1 MIDSSVIAYDQLI
14 RLFDFVKS
22 NPEEFQALI
31 DEAAHQKNKA
41 RKSSGENNP
50 LDTAQREKI
59 VAIEESEATF
69 LSTSYLDF
77 FYAFHLIQKHLV
89 QHLCDHVVLI
99 DEIEGV
105 YREHDI
111 SNEIP
116 IVLTLV
122 ILKNYYRTDIL
133 NLLRQSDKDSFWFL
147 YEFVCQA
154 IPMAE
159 VDAQAIE
166 ASAPTILEQTKNDLT
181 QSDIFT
187 ALSRLAETQPKRGQ
201 EIVKNFIALGQEQSK
216 LFIAGMLQGIA
227 RSLGNEAVFSTIKEL
242 IESDDQTYQKQGIL
256 AASNLDYTDTEDDKK
271 KLAYLAHVL
280 EKKADDT
287 PELLS
292 LIARVYGNLLEQL
305 PRAKEQL
312 LLLAKSDNP
321 HVQHEVART
330 IWRSDKY
337 DTSDTNNWRE
347 SVLLRLAT
355 VHSDHKGIIDTLSY
369 TLSDMVKASPLTVVS
384 FLNEW
389 IQYKHHKPKDILN
402 FVDVFR
408 KLYELQRSVFEE
420 LVTDWFNQD
429 DIKYPATIATVLRDF
444 PSLSMDNLTLHADS
458 LSKLSFED
466 VKFILYK
473 ILGFV
478 YMKEHLRSL
487 VFSALKGKP
496 NDQQVEELLIYAFTT
511 YIAYNYPSTDEDFLR
526 EKTKTG
532 TKQEKR
538 VARKIIKH
546 INLYFQQHRDL
557 PRLAEF
563 TPSERRESIRQKAYA
578 KTFAKSYD
586 QHEKDHPSLSSML
599 TTIQLKSGN
608 KWFAKI
614 DGQYSEESKLGRV
627 QSSIELPIGLLT
639 DPVGQEKLRFIW
651 RNYTR

>member
-1 MIDSSVIAYDQLI
+1 MTDSSVIAYGQLI

-22 NPEEFQALI
+22 NPEEFQALV
-31 DEAAHQKNKA
+31 DEAAHQKNKEQEP
-41 RKSSGENNP
+41 SNNSDS
-50 LDTAQREKI
+50 LDVAQQEKI
-59 VAIEESEATF
+59 ITIKESEITF
-69 LSTSYLDF
+69 LDSDYLDL

-105 YREHDI
+105 YREHNI
-111 SNEIP
+111 SDEIP

-166 ASAPTILEQTKNDLT
+166 AAAPTILEQTKNDLT

-187 ALSRLAETQPKRGQ
+187 ALSRLAETQPERGQ
-201 EIVKNFIALGQEQSK
+201 EIINNFIASAQEQPK

-227 RSLGNEAVFSTIKEL
+227 RSCGNKIVFPTIKHL
-242 IESDDQTYQKQGIL
+242 IESENQTHQKQGFL
-256 AASNLDYTDTEDDKK
+256 VASNLEYADTEGGKK
-271 KLAYLAHVL
+271 KLAYLAHML
-280 EKKADDT
+280 KKKADDT

-292 LIARVYGNLLEQL
+292 LVARVYGNLLEQL
-305 PRAKEQL
+305 PQAKEQL

-321 HVQHEVART
+321 HVQYEVART
-330 IWRSDKY
+330 IWRSDKC
-337 DTSDTNNWRE
+337 DTSDTDNWRE

-355 VHSDHKGIIDTLSY
+355 VHSDHKGIINTLSY
-369 TLSDMVKASPLTVVS
+369 TLSDMVKATPLIVVS

-420 LVTDWFNQD
+420 LVTDWFNRD
-429 DIKYPATIATVLRDF
+429 DIKYPATIAAVLRDSS
-444 PSLSMDNLTLHADS
+444 SLSMHNLALHADS
-458 LSKLSFED
+458 LSELSFED
-466 VKFILYK
+466 VKFIVYK

-478 YMKEHLRSL
+478 YTKEHLRSL

-511 YIAYNYPSTDEDFLR
+511 YIAYNYPSTDEDFLK

-538 VARKIIKH
+538 VARKIIKY
-546 INLYFQQHRDL
+546 INLCFQQRHDL

-563 TPSERRESIRQKAYA
+563 TSSEHRENLRQKTYS
-578 KTFAKSYD
+578 KVFAKSYER
-586 QHEKDHPSLSSML
+586 HEKETPSLTSMM
-599 TTIQLKSGN
+599 TTIQLKSGGTS
-608 KWFAKI
+608 FTKI
-614 DGQYSEESKLGRV
+614 DGEYTDESRLGKV
-627 QSSIELPIGLLT
+627 QSTMELPRGELI
-639 DPVGQEKLRFIW
+639 DPVGQEKMRRLWQIYIR
-651 RNYTR
+651 